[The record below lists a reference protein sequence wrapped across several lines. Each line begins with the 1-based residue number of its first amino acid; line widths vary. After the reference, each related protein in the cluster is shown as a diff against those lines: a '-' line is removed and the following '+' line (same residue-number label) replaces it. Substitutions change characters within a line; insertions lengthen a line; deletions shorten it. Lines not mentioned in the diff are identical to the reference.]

1 MRLCILFEKRQ
12 PGSNISATIE
22 QDMQTL
28 RRLSAA
34 GHDTINPDI
43 LKETADSVIQSQD
56 MESIFEEARQNYNT
70 EQ

>member
-1 MRLCILFEKRQ
+1 
-12 PGSNISATIE
+12 
-22 QDMQTL
+22 MQTQ

-34 GHDTINPDI
+34 GHDTINQDI

-56 MESIFEEARQNYNT
+56 MESIFEEARQNYDT